1 MVELV
6 DTSDLGSD
14 AFEAWEFESPQMYM
28 DIKEIKSSYYDFSM
42 VWKSYQ
48 VLREGLVVSKDEI
61 DELIR
66 YFEYTEDYGICDKL
80 NKLKNER

>member
-1 MVELV
+1 
-6 DTSDLGSD
+6 
-14 AFEAWEFESPQMYM
+14 
-28 DIKEIKSSYYDFSM
+28 M
-42 VWKSYQ
+42 VWKGYQ

-66 YFEYTEDYGICDKL
+66 YFESTEDYGICDKL

>member
-1 MVELV
+1 MVELE

-28 DIKEIKSSYYDFSM
+28 DIKEIKSSYYDSSM
-42 VWKSYQ
+42 VWKGYQ
-48 VLREGLVVSKDEI
+48 VLREGLEVSKDEI
-61 DELIR
+61 QELIR
-66 YFEYTEDYGICDKL
+66 YFESTEDYGICDKL